1 MTTLR
6 KREFLQAAMAL
17 SLLPLTSMAQAKPVR
32 TGPTLLTIGGEIGRH
47 NRGAVDMQLDQ
58 MMVKH
63 GVKFAQAFTFDWDK
77 LQTLPH
83 VTIQP
88 TLEYD
93 NKPHKLRG
101 PLLTSVLSA
110 AGVNLDQTLRIDMR
124 AVDGYSVS
132 INLAEIKAYRMIIA
146 THLDNQ
152 PLALGGLGPL
162 WAVYDADNIAE
173 FRNKPVKERFAL
185 CPWALYYL
193 QVVRLS

>member
-1 MTTLR
+1 MTTLK

-17 SLLPLTSMAQAKPVR
+17 SLLPLTSVAQAKPAR
-32 TGPTLLTIGGEIGRH
+32 TGPTLLTIGGEIGKH

-63 GVKFAQAFTFDWDK
+63 GVKFTQALTFDWEK

-93 NKPHKLRG
+93 NKAHKLRG
-101 PLLTSVLSA
+101 PLLTTVLGTA
-110 AGVNLDQTLRIDMR
+110 DVKLDQSLRVDLR

-132 INLAEIKAYRMIIA
+132 ISLEQIKAYRMMIA
-146 THLDNQ
+146 THLDGQ

-173 FRNKPVKERFAL
+173 FRNKPIKERFAL

-193 QVVRLS
+193 HVVKL